1 MDSKVPVKDLGKLY
15 DMSFPKVTR
24 VEVIDKNGRTYTNYD
39 VSNCDLMLQDD
50 ERTLK
55 LFLK

>member
-1 MDSKVPVKDLGKLY
+1 MDNKVPTKDLGKLY

-39 VSNCDLMLQDD
+39 VSSCDLVLQDD
-50 ERTLK
+50 DKTLK